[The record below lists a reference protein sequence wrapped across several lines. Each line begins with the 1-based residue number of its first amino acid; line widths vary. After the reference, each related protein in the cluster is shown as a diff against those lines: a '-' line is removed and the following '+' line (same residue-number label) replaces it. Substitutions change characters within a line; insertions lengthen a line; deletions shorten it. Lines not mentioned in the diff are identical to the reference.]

1 MDGNIKIESFEKDKF
16 IFVKNLIS
24 KELAN
29 YLYKYT
35 LLKEKCVMRMISVGM
50 LHHQNSLGGM
60 TDAQVPKSFGS
71 YGDFA
76 MEVLLDDCTKKIE
89 KITNLDLIPTNS
101 FFRIYKH
108 QNYLEKHIDRPSCE
122 ISATI
127 CLGYDYG
134 KVHENYKWGMFVND
148 KEIFTDVGDAII
160 YRGCEIEHSRNV
172 FEGLNQ
178 SQVFLHYNDLKGP
191 FRGSNL
197 YDKRPHLGLPIEF
210 KEK

>member
-108 QNYLEKHIDRPSCE
+108 QNYLEKHIDRPSLSL
-122 ISATI
+122 IHI
-127 CLGYDYG
+127 
-134 KVHENYKWGMFVND
+134 
-148 KEIFTDVGDAII
+148 
-160 YRGCEIEHSRNV
+160 
-172 FEGLNQ
+172 
-178 SQVFLHYNDLKGP
+178 
-191 FRGSNL
+191 
-197 YDKRPHLGLPIEF
+197 
-210 KEK
+210 

>member
-29 YLYKYT
+29 FLYKYT
-35 LLKEKCVMRMISVGM
+35 LLKEKSVNRMIDVGM
-50 LHHQNSLGGM
+50 LNPHNFLG
-60 TDAQVPKSFGS
+60 TTVELQVPNSFGS

-89 KITNLDLIPTNS
+89 KITNVDLIPTNS
-101 FFRIYKH
+101 FFRIYKYGN
-108 QNYLEKHIDRPSCE
+108 QLEKHKDRPSCE

-127 CLGYDYG
+127 CLGYDYNEAP
-134 KVHENYKWGMFVND
+134 ENYKWGMFVNN
-148 KEIFTDVGDAII
+148 KEIITDVGDAIV

-172 FEGLNQ
+172 FEGVNQ
-178 SQVFLHYNDLKGP
+178 SQVFLHFNDLQGP
-191 FRGSNL
+191 FGGSNL
-197 YDKRPHLGLPIEF
+197 YDKRPHLGLPHEF
-210 KEK
+210 RKD